1 MPFPDGT
8 PVITLTGTLPAA
20 VLGTG
25 YQGRI
30 VLTPS
35 STLID
40 TDRHAVYPGG
50 GTVDIEDG
58 VFTTQLIPTGAPGI
72 KPDGWLWEVDI
83 QPTNGRRILFWA
95 EITGTDGDTVDL
107 DSLVPVPAPDGSPAA
122 EQGPPGASA
131 YQLAVEQGFTGTLT
145 EWLASLVGPQ
155 GPTGAAGATGATGA
169 TGPKGDPGEQGPA
182 GPTGDTGPQGETGP
196 TGATGPKGDP
206 GLQGEQGPKGDTGPQ
221 PALGAAGTGPT
232 VALRSDD
239 PTTTNARTPTA
250 HASTHGTGGTDPVTV
265 AQSQVTGLATALAAL
280 LPLGGGTM
288 TGTTNATLADAG
300 TTAEA
305 SLISGDT
312 FDRFRRYA
320 DGKQEWGS
328 GSAARDT
335 NLYRDAANS
344 LRTDDAL
351 TIALALRHLG
361 STLGFYGATAAA
373 KPTVTGSRGGNAALA
388 SLLTALST
396 LGLITDSTTA

>member
-1 MPFPDGT
+1 
-8 PVITLTGTLPAA
+8 
-20 VLGTG
+20 
-25 YQGRI
+25 
-30 VLTPS
+30 
-35 STLID
+35 
-40 TDRHAVYPGG
+40 
-50 GTVDIEDG
+50 
-58 VFTTQLIPTGAPGI
+58 
-72 KPDGWLWEVDI
+72 
-83 QPTNGRRILFWA
+83 
-95 EITGTDGDTVDL
+95 
-107 DSLVPVPAPDGSPAA
+107 
-122 EQGPPGASA
+122 
-131 YQLAVEQGFTGTLT
+131 
-145 EWLASLVGPQ
+145 
-155 GPTGAAGATGATGA
+155 
-169 TGPKGDPGEQGPA
+169 
-182 GPTGDTGPQGETGP
+182 
-196 TGATGPKGDP
+196 
-206 GLQGEQGPKGDTGPQ
+206 
-221 PALGAAGTGPT
+221 

-250 HASTHGTGGTDPVTV
+250 HASTHGTGGTDAVTV

-280 LPLGGGTM
+280 LPLAGGTM
-288 TGTTNATLADAG
+288 TGTTNATLADAA

-328 GSAARDT
+328 GGAARDT

>member
-1 MPFPDGT
+1 MPFPAGT

-35 STLID
+35 ATLID

-50 GTVDIEDG
+50 GAVDFVDG
-58 VFTTQLIPTGAPGI
+58 AFSTQLIPTGTAGI
-72 KPDGWLWEVDI
+72 QPDGWLWEVDI
-83 QPTNGRRILFWA
+83 QPTDGRRVLFWA
-95 EITGTDGDTVDL
+95 EITGPDGTTVDL
-107 DSLVPVPAPDGSPAA
+107 DTLVPVPAPDGSPAA

-131 YQLAVEQGFTGTLT
+131 YQLAVEQGFTGTVT

-155 GPTGAAGATGATGA
+155 GPPGATGATGPKGDTGATGA
-169 TGPKGDPGEQGPA
+169 TGPKGDAGTQGEQ
-182 GPTGDTGPQGETGP
+182 GP
-196 TGATGPKGDP
+196 TGATGP
-206 GLQGEQGPKGDTGPQ
+206 Q
-221 PALGAAGTGPT
+221 PPLGAAGDGPT

-305 SLISGDT
+305 SLVSGDT
-312 FDRFRRYA
+312 FDRFRRYT

-328 GSAARDT
+328 GGAARDT

-373 KPTVTGSRGGNAALA
+373 KPAVTGSRGGNAALA